1 MSTKASPKIDKFY
14 AILIAITLFLAVLT
28 IFTLRELFSTVIS
41 AYEIEEFSNSELRID
56 KKRLEEAHKG
66 VFEKEKVP
74 LSVVDDFATVEEES
88 E

>member
-14 AILIAITLFLAVLT
+14 AILIAIMLFLAALT
-28 IFTLRELFSTVIS
+28 IFTFGELFSTLIS
-41 AYEIEEFSNSELRID
+41 AYEIEEFSDSELKID

-66 VFEKEKVP
+66 IFEKEKVP
-74 LSVVDDFATVEEES
+74 LSVTDEFITVEEES

>member
-14 AILIAITLFLAVLT
+14 AILIAIMLFLAALT
-28 IFTLRELFSTVIS
+28 IFTFRELFSTIIS
-41 AYEIEEFSNSELRID
+41 AYEIEEFSDSELKID

-66 VFEKEKVP
+66 IFEKEKVP
-74 LSVVDDFATVEEES
+74 LSVTDEFITVEEES